1 MTTPSPS
8 SPVPTESVNPSRVL
22 EIDAMQKDLLP
33 AVLPDQS
40 MTTAYPIA
48 PAHIVHLSSELMPA
62 TPYPVYV
69 PARPV
74 SRWLPIAAT
83 AVLAL
88 GVGYLWFRPLPSI
101 VGLTNEP
108 AIQTIR
114 AMKAPLDSCLFEQG
128 VLESPASLTITNP
141 VTAAPITLESMTP
154 YGTRVKKGEVVAK
167 LQLTPLHSAIADQQ
181 SKILTARIKLTD
193 AQEALEAVKAK
204 NEVDL
209 NAAELQLEFA
219 QSDLTRYQNEEK
231 QVELN
236 DRRGQIAMAERDLK
250 ESEEKLNYYR
260 TFHKRGFIS
269 SEQLKAKE
277 AELDRSRFA
286 LAQSQSRLKIFER
299 YMVPRQERTLQ
310 VKMDEVKRDLHKL
323 KKAQAAAVLKAQGDI
338 AASKGALVLE
348 EQKLTG
354 LQQQLAYTEVKAPR
368 DGILAAP
375 LAEAQKVRPTAG
387 ATLQPSQAIYTMPDM
402 ANLCVRVRLTEAD
415 MHKLQL
421 KQKARITIDSDDDLA
436 CTGTLEKIDF
446 QAESSWNKN
455 DKEPRDFVAHI
466 KLCSKQTLQ
475 WVSLGQKA
483 HVEFTIETLPE
494 ALQVPASAIVEKD
507 GKSYVTVMTQGG
519 PETRELRTGGTNGKH
534 VEVRHGLEAGEKVML
549 SSKLRHEGIDGTQG
563 RTSLLMP

>member
-1 MTTPSPS
+1 
-8 SPVPTESVNPSRVL
+8 
-22 EIDAMQKDLLP
+22 MQMDLLP
-33 AVLPDQS
+33 AVLPEQP

-48 PAHIVHLSSELMPA
+48 PSHIVHLSSELRPA
-62 TPYPVYV
+62 TAYPVFV
-69 PARPV
+69 PARPTTM
-74 SRWLPIAAT
+74 RWLPIVAT
-83 AVLAL
+83 AALAL
-88 GVGYLWFRPLPSI
+88 GAGYLWFRPLPSV
-101 VGLTNEP
+101 VGLSNEP
-108 AIQTIR
+108 AVTMIR

-128 VLESPASLTITNP
+128 VLESPASLTIANP
-141 VTAAPITLESMTP
+141 VSAATVTLESMVP
-154 YGTRVKKGEVVAK
+154 YGTRVKQGDVVAK
-167 LQLTPLHSAIADQQ
+167 LQLTSLHSAIADQQ
-181 SKILTARIKLTD
+181 SKILAARMKLTD
-193 AQEALEAVKAK
+193 AQEAFDTLKAK
-204 NEVDL
+204 NEVDQSS
-209 NAAELQLEFA
+209 AELQLEFA
-219 QSDLTRYQNEEK
+219 QTDLTRYQNEEK

-250 ESEEKLNYYR
+250 ESEEKLNYFR

-310 VKMDEVKRDLHKL
+310 VKVDELKRDLGKL
-323 KKAQAAAVLKAQGDI
+323 KKAQGIALAKAQADI
-338 AASKGALVLE
+338 VTSKGLLVAE
-348 EQKLTG
+348 EKKLTG
-354 LQQQLAYTEVKAPR
+354 LQEQLACTEVKAPR

-421 KQKARITIDSDDDLA
+421 KQKARITIDSEDDLA
-436 CTGTLEKIDF
+436 CTGTLEKIEF

-455 DKEPRDFVAHI
+455 DKEPRDFVANI

-475 WVSLGQKA
+475 WVSLGQRA
-483 HVEFTIETLPE
+483 QVEFKLETLPE
-494 ALQVPASAIVEKD
+494 ALQVPASAITEKD
-507 GKSYVTVMTQGG
+507 GKSYVTVMTQVG
-519 PETRELRTGGTNGKH
+519 PETRELRTGCTNGKH
-534 VEVRHGLEAGEKVML
+534 VEVRHGLEAGEKVMV
-549 SSKLRHEGIDGTQG
+549 SSKLRHEGNETQG